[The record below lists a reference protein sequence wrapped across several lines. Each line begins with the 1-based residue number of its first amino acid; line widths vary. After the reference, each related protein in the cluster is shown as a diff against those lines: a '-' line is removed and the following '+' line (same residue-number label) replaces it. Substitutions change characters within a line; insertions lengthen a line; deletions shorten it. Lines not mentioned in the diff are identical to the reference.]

1 MIAIVCVFS
10 VLFGLAVGTI
20 TTAVIVADRSAGRR
34 KPTYVFR
41 DAPDPDY
48 YFEPISARSIDKAME
63 IMLVQSMDNFGDPI
77 IYRAYDISIAALSFM
92 KSEKEKKKP

>member
-10 VLFGLAVGTI
+10 ALFGVAVGAI

-48 YFEPISARSIDKAME
+48 YFEPISVRSIDKAME
-63 IMLVQSMDNFGDPI
+63 IMVVQSMDNFGDPI
-77 IYRAYDISIAALSFM
+77 IYRAYDIAIAALSFM

>member
-1 MIAIVCVFS
+1 MIAIVCVF
-10 VLFGLAVGTI
+10 LFGLAVGTV
-20 TTAVIVADRSAGRR
+20 TTAVIVADRNAGRQ

-48 YFEPISARSIDKAME
+48 YFEPISVRSIDRAME
-63 IMLVQSMDNFGDPI
+63 IMVVQSMDNFGDPI

>member
-10 VLFGLAVGTI
+10 VLLGLAVGTI
-20 TTAVIVADRSAGRR
+20 TTAVIVADRKTSR
-34 KPTYVFR
+34 KQTYVFR

-48 YFEPISARSIDKAME
+48 YFEPISVRSIDKAME
-63 IMLVQSMDNFGDPI
+63 IMVVQSMDNFGDPI

>member
-20 TTAVIVADRSAGRR
+20 TTAVIVADTSSGRR

-41 DAPDPDY
+41 DAPDP
-48 YFEPISARSIDKAME
+48 R
-63 IMLVQSMDNFGDPI
+63 
-77 IYRAYDISIAALSFM
+77 YRI
-92 KSEKEKKKP
+92 

>member
-10 VLFGLAVGTI
+10 ALFGVAVGTI
-20 TTAVIVADRSAGRR
+20 TTAVIVADRKTSR
-34 KPTYVFR
+34 KQTYVFR

-48 YFEPISARSIDKAME
+48 YFEPISVRSIDKAME
-63 IMLVQSMDNFGDPI
+63 IMVVQSMDNFGDPI

-92 KSEKEKKKP
+92 KSEKEKKK

>member
-20 TTAVIVADRSAGRR
+20 TTAVIVADRKTSR
-34 KPTYVFR
+34 KQTYVFR

-48 YFEPISARSIDKAME
+48 YFEPISVRSIDKAME
-63 IMLVQSMDNFGDPI
+63 IMVVQSMDNFGDPI

>member
-10 VLFGLAVGTI
+10 ALFGVAVGTV
-20 TTAVIVADRSAGRR
+20 TTAVIVADRKTGR

-48 YFEPISARSIDKAME
+48 YFEPISVRSIDKAME
-63 IMLVQSMDNFGDPI
+63 IMVVQSMDNFGDPI